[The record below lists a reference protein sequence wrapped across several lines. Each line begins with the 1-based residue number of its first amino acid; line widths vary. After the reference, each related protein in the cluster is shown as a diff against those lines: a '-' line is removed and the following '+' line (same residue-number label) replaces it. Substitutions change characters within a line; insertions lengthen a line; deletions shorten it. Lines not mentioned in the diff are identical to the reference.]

1 MVAAVEDGELQFPA
15 FPFKPYD
22 IQLQFMRAVY
32 RALQKG
38 GVAIV
43 ESPTG
48 AFSSPLPLFFFSS
61 LCELL
66 RPCPWRHDGLYVLNH
81 LLESGGNE

>member
-48 AFSSPLPLFFFSS
+48 AFSSPLPLFFFPPYVSS
-61 LCELL
+61 SDLVHGDMTDCMF
-66 RPCPWRHDGLYVLNH
+66 
-81 LLESGGNE
+81 

>member
-1 MVAAVEDGELQFPA
+1 MVAAAMEDGELQFPA

-48 AFSSPLPLFFFSS
+48 AVSSPS
-61 LCELL
+61 
-66 RPCPWRHDGLYVLNH
+66 GLTHRDMMDYML
-81 LLESGGNE
+81 

>member
-48 AFSSPLPLFFFSS
+48 ALHSPLPPFFFFPYVSS
-61 LCELL
+61 SDLVHGDMTDCMF
-66 RPCPWRHDGLYVLNH
+66 
-81 LLESGGNE
+81 

>member
-1 MVAAVEDGELQFPA
+1 MAPQTGAGAMENPEFPA
-15 FPFKPYD
+15 FPFTPYP
-22 IQLQFMRAVY
+22 IQLQFMTSVY

-48 AFSSPLPLFFFSS
+48 IPLFPFLMRKNETVWS
-61 LCELL
+61 C
-66 RPCPWRHDGLYVLNH
+66 
-81 LLESGGNE
+81 SGA